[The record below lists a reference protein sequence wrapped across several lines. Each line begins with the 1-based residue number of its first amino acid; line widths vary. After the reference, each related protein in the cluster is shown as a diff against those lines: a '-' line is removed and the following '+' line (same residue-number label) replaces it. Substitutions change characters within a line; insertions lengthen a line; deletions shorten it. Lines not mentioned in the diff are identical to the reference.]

1 MYEGGDEY
9 DNILRFAHAEAAKLD
24 HGDDDDGQ
32 EDGGYY
38 RPWFA
43 PWKKLKVKTH
53 HELKVPADWL
63 RTDIQTGLSS
73 GCEVER
79 RRAVAGY
86 NELERQV
93 CVQAVTF
100 SYLTYCA

>member
-9 DNILRFAHAEAAKLD
+9 DNILRFARAEAAKLD
-24 HGDDDDGQ
+24 HGDGDDSQ

-38 RPWFA
+38 RPWFS

-63 RTDIQTGLSS
+63 RTEIQTGLPS
-73 GCEVER
+73 GGEIER
-79 RRAVAGY
+79 RRALAGY
-86 NELERQV
+86 NELER
-93 CVQAVTF
+93 
-100 SYLTYCA
+100 